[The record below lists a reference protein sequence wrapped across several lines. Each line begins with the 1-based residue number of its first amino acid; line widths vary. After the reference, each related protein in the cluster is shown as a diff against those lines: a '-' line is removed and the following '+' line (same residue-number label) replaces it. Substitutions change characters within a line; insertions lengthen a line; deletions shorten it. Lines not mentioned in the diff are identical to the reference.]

1 MAGSLNKATLIGRLG
16 QDPELR
22 HTQSNMAVCNF
33 SIATTES
40 WKNQGGQDQEKTEWH
55 KIVVWGRQAEIAN
68 QYLAKGRLVYV
79 EGRLQ
84 TRKYTDQSGVERRST
99 EIVARDIQ
107 FLGSRNDREG
117 IESMPVQT
125 GSMQSAPDS
134 APADT
139 NRADTN
145 RAAAPPA
152 NDFTED
158 DIPF

>member
-1 MAGSLNKATLIGRLG
+1 MAGNINKAILIGRLG

-33 SIATTES
+33 SLATSETYKE
-40 WKNQGGQDQEKTEWH
+40 QERTEWH
-55 KIVVWGRQAEIAN
+55 RIVVWGRQAEIAHK
-68 QYLAKGRLVYV
+68 YLAKGRLVYV

-84 TRKYTDQSGVERRST
+84 TREYNDRDGNQRRST

-107 FLGSRNDREG
+107 FLGGRGEQDGMS
-117 IESMPVQT
+117 SAPVQR
-125 GSMQSAPDS
+125 GSMGS
-134 APADT
+134 APASSGGFSPSP
-139 NRADTN
+139 
-145 RAAAPPA
+145 AAPPA